1 MIGETVSHYKILEKL
16 GEGGMGVVYKAL
28 DTRLDRHVAIKFLP
42 QQLKSDREAKKRFVH
57 EAKAAS
63 ALNHSNI
70 AVIHEIDET
79 PEGQMFIVMAYYDGR
94 TLKDK
99 LEDGPLPV
107 DEAVNIVSQIAS
119 GLAVAHERDILHRD
133 VKPANILITERGAA
147 KLADF
152 GLAKLAG
159 QTKLTKTGTIV
170 GTVSYMSPEQAGGRE
185 VDARSDIFS
194 LGVVLYEL
202 LTGELPFRGDHEA
215 AVLYGIMHNQPEPL
229 TDYPGDVPELLQQI
243 LNTMLAKDPAAR
255 YQSAGDLLVDL
266 MRVLGRAA
274 PSWTTRPKKNLLR
287 VVVPS
292 SALFLAVILLFVFK
306 PFKVEITPDQTA
318 KAANNLLAVMYFEN
332 VVEADDPQRLGEIAT
347 NLLITDLSESEYV
360 RVLSSQRIYDI
371 LKQKGKEGTRAV
383 DRDTA
388 TEVAREA
395 GVKWMLVGSI
405 LRTEPHF
412 EMTSQLIDV
421 ASGESRATQRL
432 RGSEGEDIFS
442 LVDRLSTEVK
452 NDLGLPE
459 AARREAEVAV
469 AEVTTRSVEAYRF
482 YLEGR
487 EYMNRFLHPAARASF
502 EKAVEADSTF
512 ALAWIELT
520 QPELVLWASITPAE
534 QERALAKAKAHSER
548 VSRKERRYI
557 DARAKQI
564 LNDRSGAIAEWE
576 ALIRDFPDEKQAY
589 YELGVLHDQADTSI
603 AYLRKAIEIDPLFKP
618 AYNSLAYYYQ
628 LVGDFEKSIWAI
640 NQYIHIA
647 PDDARAYDTQGDL
660 YGWNGQI
667 DKAIASFKKAAE
679 VDPSFG
685 FSWVKLADLY
695 FVGGDEVRA
704 RECWNQALKLTPHD
718 RAVVRYHIAKSRHYR
733 GRVDEAIQVLEQA
746 LIANELDGFLGRANS
761 ATHGYLGFLW
771 ALKGDWESSDA
782 AYRKRDTEVPAYD
795 WWWQVWVLALP
806 IVRLA
811 QLDVSRVEGGLPE
824 LAELDRDGDCYW
836 WAKCWVDMA
845 RGHYDLACEAIE
857 KVGIAGV
864 GRFALSYTKGIAYL
878 RAGRY
883 DESIEKLE
891 YCRRVWSDQK
901 TLMPE
906 WAVQTHYYLGVA
918 YEQTGERNKAIEQ
931 FEEFVDLWRDADA
944 VYTEQVED
952 ARRHLSLLRR

>member
-1 MIGETVSHYKILEKL
+1 MIGETVSHYKIVEKL

-28 DTRLDRHVAIKFLP
+28 DTTLERHVAIKFLP
-42 QQLKSDREAKKRFVH
+42 SRLQSDKKAKKRFAQ

-63 ALNHSNI
+63 ALNNSNI

-79 PEGQMFIVMAYYDGR
+79 PEGHMFIVMAYYDGR

-107 DEAVNIVSQIAS
+107 DEAVKIVSQIAS
-119 GLAVAHERDILHRD
+119 GLAAAHEKNIFHRDI
-133 VKPANILITERGAA
+133 KPANILITQGGEI

-159 QTKLTKTGTIV
+159 QTKLTKTGTTV

-202 LTGELPFRGDHEA
+202 LTGELPFPGDHEA

-243 LNTMLAKDPAAR
+243 VNRMLAKDPASR

-274 PSWTTRPKKNLLR
+274 PSWATRPKKNLLR

-292 SALFLAVILLFVFK
+292 SAVFLAVILLLVFK
-306 PFKVEITPDQTA
+306 PFKVEITPDQAA
-318 KAANNLLAVMYFEN
+318 KAAKNLLAVMYFEN

-371 LKQKGKEGTRAV
+371 LKRKGKEGTRKV

-395 GVKWMLVGSI
+395 GAKWMLVGSI
-405 LRTEPHF
+405 LRTEPHI

-421 ASGESRATQRL
+421 ASGESPATQRL
-432 RGSEGEDIFS
+432 RGAEGEDIFP
-442 LVDRLSTEVK
+442 LVDRLSTEVR

-459 AARREAEVAV
+459 AARGEADVAV
-469 AEVTTRSVEAYRF
+469 ADVTTRSVEAYRF

-487 EYMNRFLHPAARASF
+487 EHMNRFQHPAARASF

-520 QPELVLWASITPAE
+520 HPELVLWTGITDAE
-534 QERALAKAKAHSER
+534 QERALTKAKAHSER
-548 VSRKERRYI
+548 LSRKERRYI
-557 DARAKQI
+557 DARTKQF

-589 YELGVLHDQADTSI
+589 YELGVLHDRPDTSI
-603 AYLRKAIEIDPLFKP
+603 THLRKAIEIDPLFTP
-618 AYNSLAYYYQ
+618 AYNSLAEHYQ

-640 NQYIHIA
+640 NQSIHIA
-647 PDDARAYDTQGDL
+647 PDDANAYDTQGDL
-660 YGWNGQI
+660 YGLNGQA
-667 DKAIASFKKAAE
+667 DKAISSFKKAVE

-695 FVGGDEVRA
+695 FLGGDEVRA
-704 RECWNQALKLTPHD
+704 KECWNQALKLTPHD
-718 RAVVRYHIAKSRHYR
+718 RAVVRYHIAMSRHYR

-761 ATHGYLGFLW
+761 ATHWYLGFLW
-771 ALKGDWESSDA
+771 ALKGEWERSEE
-782 AYRKRDTEVPAYD
+782 AYRKSETELSAYD
-795 WWWQVWVLALP
+795 WWGQVAVLAVS
-806 IVRLA
+806 IMKLA
-811 QLDVSRVEGGLPE
+811 RLDVSRVEGDLPK
-824 LAELDRDGDCYW
+824 LAELDRDGDYYW
-836 WAKCWVDMA
+836 LAKCWVDMA
-845 RGHYDLACEAIE
+845 RGRYDLACEAIE

-864 GRFALSYTKGIAYL
+864 GHFAVNYTKSIAYL

-883 DESIEKLE
+883 HESIEKLE

-901 TLMPE
+901 TINPD
-906 WAVQTHYYLGVA
+906 WAAQTHYYLGVA
-918 YEQTGERNKAIEQ
+918 YERTGENNKAIEQ
-931 FEEFVDLWRDADA
+931 FEKFVDLWRDADA

-952 ARRHLSLLRR
+952 ARRHLSLLLR